1 MLGGTKVGKN
11 LFVDQFNS
19 FVEIAKS
26 MLYDLF
32 EIKKKYEKR
41 LYMIKGKI

>member
-11 LFVDQFNS
+11 LFVDQFNN

-26 MLYDLF
+26 MLYDLS
-32 EIKKKYEKR
+32 EIKKSMKR
-41 LYMIKGKI
+41 GYI